1 MAPECARNKTVGF
14 EADVWSLGCI
24 LYQLLTGVVPFR
36 GASDYLV
43 FRRSTEA
50 RFNLDVC
57 KIPHEAK
64 SLISGCLKVDPAQR
78 LTVS

>member
-1 MAPECARNKTVGF
+1 MAPECARNKSVGF
-14 EADVWSLGCI
+14 QADVWSLGCI
-24 LYQLLTGVVPFR
+24 LYQLLAGLVPFR

-57 KIPHEAK
+57 TIPQNAK
-64 SLISGCLKVDPAQR
+64 SLISDCLRVDPMQR
-78 LTVS
+78 LTIS